1 MVRPLPRST
10 KPWSRDPV
18 PGIAVLVAG
27 IAVVLFLGMTAAIL
41 FFPAFQDIDERISGV
56 IRDVHVPGFVA
67 VAEFLTTIGTGMVMV
82 ALTLAGVAFLLLK
95 RWRAEAVLLAL
106 TMAAGTT
113 AGSVLKQ
120 VIDRARPGI
129 EVARIPVP
137 DSYSFPSGHALSAFL
152 FFGIVAFIF
161 FVRAREVSVKFGGI
175 IACTLLALGVALS
188 RVYLG
193 VHFLGDI
200 IASWLLGSAFLTA
213 FVGGY
218 VWWVT
223 KQE

>member
-1 MVRPLPRST
+1 MGRSLPRGST
-10 KPWSRDPV
+10 PWSRDPV
-18 PGIAVLVAG
+18 PGIAVLGAG
-27 IAVVLFLGMTAAIL
+27 IAVVLFVGMTAAIL

-56 IRDVHVPGFVA
+56 VRDVHVPGFVA
-67 VAEFLTTIGTGMVMV
+67 VAEFLTTLGSGVVMA
-82 ALTLAGVAFLLLK
+82 ALTVAGVAFLLLK

-106 TMAAGTT
+106 TMAAGTA

-137 DSYSFPSGHALSAFL
+137 ETYSFPSGHALSAFL
-152 FFGIVAFIF
+152 FFGIVAFLF
-161 FVRAREVSVKFGGI
+161 FVRAREVGVKFGGV

-193 VHFLGDI
+193 VHFLGDV

-213 FVGGY
+213 FAGGY

-223 KQE
+223 RRE